1 MPQLR
6 LVLLIIGAVFVLA
19 VVIFEVRRSRRNR
32 PVLRATLPDQNT
44 TEPAR
49 PREPTLTL
57 PEIHVRH
64 RASDPPLIAA
74 SDADSM
80 VGLRLDGLHP
90 EQDTGV
96 DLPPIVPAASG
107 PETTGAFAA
116 MVPLAPMTP
125 ETTLGIV
132 GTSAAGDLPND
143 LSTAALPAAMPP
155 HPVIDWP
162 DESVRRIY
170 SLRLMSSSPERFSGR
185 TLRLALAGE
194 GFAFGPFDIFHK
206 PASDGRVI
214 VSASSLTKPG
224 TFDLL
229 SMDSQRFLG
238 VSLFVVLPGPLA
250 PRAAIDAMFNAGRE
264 LAVRLDALL
273 QDDHGRSVTPEII
286 DALRDAAARD

>member
-1 MPQLR
+1 VPQLR

-32 PVLRATLPDQNT
+32 PVLRTTPPDQNM
-44 TEPAR
+44 TEPVR
-49 PREPTLTL
+49 PRETLTL

-64 RASDPPLIAA
+64 RT

-96 DLPPIVPAASG
+96 DLPPIVPAAPE
-107 PETTGAFAA
+107 PETTEAFPA

-125 ETTLGIV
+125 ETALGIV
-132 GTSAAGDLPND
+132 GTSASGAP
-143 LSTAALPAAMPP
+143 LPAATPP
-155 HPVIDWP
+155 HPVVDWP

-170 SLRLMSSSPERFSGR
+170 SLRLMSSAPERFSGR

-224 TFDLL
+224 TFDLM

-250 PRAAIDAMFNAGRE
+250 PRAAIDAMFNSGRE
-264 LAVRLDALL
+264 LAARLDALL